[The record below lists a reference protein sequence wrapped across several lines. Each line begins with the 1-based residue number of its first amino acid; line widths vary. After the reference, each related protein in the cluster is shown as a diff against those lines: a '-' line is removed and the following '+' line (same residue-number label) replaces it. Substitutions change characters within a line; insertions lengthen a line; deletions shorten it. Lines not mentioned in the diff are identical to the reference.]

1 MSARRHDGGVYTALG
16 ICGSLRAGSLNAA
29 ALSSVAELCEE
40 AGSGWEFAR
49 EPRLD
54 RLPFFNPDVERG
66 PLPEPVAEFRARV
79 AAADAVLIA
88 TPEYAHGTSGVLKNA
103 LEWLVGGGELV
114 GKPVALLS
122 ASPASTGG
130 GRAQAWLRETLTV
143 MSAEVLP
150 QGLEIPLA
158 SAKASGG
165 RIADPATLDAM
176 RELLH
181 TLAQSTAQAVAVAT
195 MQAAVQPAV

>member
-1 MSARRHDGGVYTALG
+1 MMGDVYTALG
-16 ICGSLRAGSLNAA
+16 ICGSLRTGSLNAA
-29 ALSSVAELCEE
+29 ALTSVADLCAE
-40 AGSGWEFAR
+40 AGSPWEFAR

-54 RLPFFNPDVERG
+54 GLPFFDPDVERG
-66 PLPEPVAEFRARV
+66 PLPQAVAEFRARV
-79 AAADAVLIA
+79 AAADAVLLA
-88 TPEYAHGTSGVLKNA
+88 TPEYAHGTPGLLKNA

-130 GRAQAWLRETLTV
+130 GRAQAWLRETLIV
-143 MSAEVLP
+143 VSAEVLP

-158 SAKASGG
+158 SAKAAGG
-165 RIADPATLDAM
+165 RITDPATLDAM

-181 TLAQSTAQAVAVAT
+181 TLARSTAGATVHTATEPVA
-195 MQAAVQPAV
+195 

>member
-1 MSARRHDGGVYTALG
+1 VYTGLG

-29 ALSSVAELCEE
+29 ALSSIAALCEE
-40 AGSGWEFAR
+40 AGSSCEFTR

-54 RLPFFNPDVERG
+54 LLPFFNPDVERG
-66 PLPEPVAEFRARV
+66 PLPEPVAGFRARA

-114 GKPVALLS
+114 GKPVALIS

-130 GRAQAWLRETLTV
+130 RRAQAWLRETLTV
-143 MSAEVLP
+143 MDAEVLP

-158 SAKASGG
+158 SAKAAGG
-165 RIADPATLDAM
+165 LITDPATLDAM
-176 RELLH
+176 RELLDA
-181 TLAQSTAQAVAVAT
+181 LAQATAQVAAQVAV
-195 MQAAVQPAV
+195 

>member
-1 MSARRHDGGVYTALG
+1 VYRGLG
-16 ICGSLRAGSLNAA
+16 ICGSLRTGSLNAA
-29 ALSSVAELCEE
+29 ALGSIADLCGE
-40 AGSGWEFAR
+40 AGSGGEFERA
-49 EPRLD
+49 PRLD
-54 RLPFFNPDVERG
+54 LLPFFNPDVERG
-66 PLPEPVAEFRARV
+66 ERLPEAVLAFRARV

-150 QGLEIPLA
+150 RGLEIPLA
-158 SAKASGG
+158 PAKAGDG
-165 RIADPATLDAM
+165 RITHVPTLDAM
-176 RELLH
+176 RELLDA
-181 TLAQSTAQAVAVAT
+181 LAQATADATAATAAVAAL
-195 MQAAVQPAV
+195 